1 MGVFH
6 ISKLSDIR
14 LKKYLNFF
22 LRRIQKK
29 VQILSAEQFATLLS
43 SIEAKH
49 IASLQIIEKVIS
61 HFKNDFFFSE
71 NNLVAFQGQ
80 GKFPKGYH
88 IYSKSCFFAVLNLR
102 RPKLVLFQNYVLNNQ
117 LITFTFNCFLL
128 PSGSF
133 FMNGLKLQDLH
144 KLVGEQSAF
153 VGGVLKFYHVISY
166 LNSKS
171 IGAKLAGFLSLEN
184 ESSSKGCPL
193 NDVSVLQYP
202 LQIMIKVKSVVFEK
216 GRFHPFFR
224 SGFGSHLLQS
234 MHEFSSQLP
243 PPPPLQPPPP
253 LPPPPVLQTPIS
265 STSSML
271 TTYSLSNLPHHQHR
285 PNPTLTAPKPSSSK
299 STGSITKGH
308 ESKHVTTTAATNTN
322 TSTGSRRLM
331 NANKRSRRQRTHFT
345 SQQLHELETT
355 FMRNRYPDM
364 NMREELAAWTDLTE
378 GRVRQPPNPPPLN
391 PSHQHTNISATAAA
405 AVAMVAWRQTSK
417 PPTSTGFLWPPVR
430 SDEVDSSLQTSVLP
444 PLTSLPPSY
453 PLFASDSAGG
463 FEVKWRA
470 DEGGSD
476 SDDEEEVEDDDQ
488 EEEMVSR
495 LQQGQDYPPP
505 PPPPLLVRL
514 PQQQQLQQHNHPDF
528 YDFHQHINQN
538 HQHQFDHQTFQQ
550 HIHREGP
557 FGRLPTTDEL
567 QEIEQEIPVSH
578 LYLNIMQFVDK

>member
-1 MGVFH
+1 MQAN
-6 ISKLSDIR
+6 R
-14 LKKYLNFF
+14 
-22 LRRIQKK
+22 Q
-29 VQILSAEQFATLLS
+29 QLLS
-43 SIEAKH
+43 GDFCLENNTCVFETNPFSANTPTFEAYRSVPSPVMAAIPVSKTG
-49 IASLQIIEKVIS
+49 LP
-61 HFKNDFFFSE
+61 KNDKTA
-71 NNLVAFQGQ
+71 N
-80 GKFPKGYH
+80 
-88 IYSKSCFFAVLNLR
+88 
-102 RPKLVLFQNYVLNNQ
+102 
-117 LITFTFNCFLL
+117 
-128 PSGSF
+128 
-133 FMNGLKLQDLH
+133 M
-144 KLVGEQSAF
+144 
-153 VGGVLKFYHVISY
+153 
-166 LNSKS
+166 
-171 IGAKLAGFLSLEN
+171 
-184 ESSSKGCPL
+184 
-193 NDVSVLQYP
+193 
-202 LQIMIKVKSVVFEK
+202 
-216 GRFHPFFR
+216 
-224 SGFGSHLLQS
+224 GFGSHLLQS

-378 GRVRQPPNPPPLN
+378 GRVRVWFKNRRAKWRKRERHLEALRTNFSHPHHNHVNPHHNPFAPLLLTSPHNSLLPPQQPPNPPPLN

-505 PPPPLLVRL
+505 PPPPLL
-514 PQQQQLQQHNHPDF
+514 
-528 YDFHQHINQN
+528 
-538 HQHQFDHQTFQQ
+538 
-550 HIHREGP
+550 
-557 FGRLPTTDEL
+557 
-567 QEIEQEIPVSH
+567 S
-578 LYLNIMQFVDK
+578 